1 MKFLIWLEDGKWSLA
16 ATGAGLSHPPPVP
29 QGKPMKFRKANP
41 STHPLQG
48 RPLTS
53 LPSFLAFLSYL
64 RQREITLAVSRSIE
78 RRARIRMFLP
88 PFLFRPSREPPP
100 ATFAAGGRP
109 SCSDRQVPN
118 IEL

>member
-78 RRARIRMFLP
+78 RRARIRRVLP
-88 PFLFRPSREPPP
+88 TLLILAFREALP
-100 ATFAAGGRP
+100 ATFVAVRRS
-109 SCSDRQVPN
+109 SCSDRQVPDTA
-118 IEL
+118 L